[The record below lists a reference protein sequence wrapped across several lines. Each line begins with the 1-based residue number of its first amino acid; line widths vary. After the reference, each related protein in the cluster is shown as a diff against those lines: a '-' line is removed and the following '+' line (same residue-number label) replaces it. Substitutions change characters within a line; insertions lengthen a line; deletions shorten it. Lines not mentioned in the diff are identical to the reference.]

1 MKNNKVLYGII
12 GLVALVIVNL
22 VVFISIKE
30 FSTARYIN
38 IAFLNISVLNL
49 WFFSIMFGDKK
60 EGFMNYTRLPMVS
73 LYSVV
78 TFILS
83 ALLVLINFQN
93 VKVTISIQVILLG
106 IYVILLATNTMAN
119 NSARNSVA
127 IDKNNYGKV
136 NDMTKRLDL
145 ILKTVENREI
155 YKKIEK
161 AYDAVKNTK
170 VTVNQDTTQ
179 VDNDILQ
186 SIGIIEYSVQNKNFD
201 AIDEQVEKI
210 KNAIIRRNEM

>member
-30 FSTARYIN
+30 FSTAIYIN

-93 VKVTISIQVILLG
+93 VKVTIAIQVILLG
-106 IYVILLATNTMAN
+106 IYIILLATNTMAN

-136 NDMTKRLDL
+136 NDMAKRLDL
-145 ILKTVENREI
+145 ILKTVENREV

>member
-30 FSTARYIN
+30 FSTAIYIN

-93 VKVTISIQVILLG
+93 VKVTIAIQVILLG
-106 IYVILLATNTMAN
+106 IYIILLATNTMAN

-145 ILKTVENREI
+145 ILKTVENREV

>member
-30 FSTARYIN
+30 FSTAIYIN

-93 VKVTISIQVILLG
+93 VKVTIAIQVILLG
-106 IYVILLATNTMAN
+106 IYIILLATNTMAN

-136 NDMTKRLDL
+136 NDMAKRLDL
-145 ILKTVENREI
+145 ILKTVENREV
-155 YKKIEK
+155 YKKNEK

>member
-30 FSTARYIN
+30 FSTAIYIN

-93 VKVTISIQVILLG
+93 VKVTIAIQVILLG
-106 IYVILLATNTMAN
+106 IYIILLATNTMAN

-179 VDNDILQ
+179 EDNDILQ

>member
-49 WFFSIMFGDKK
+49 WFFSIMFGNKE
-60 EGFMNYTRLPMVS
+60 EGFMNYSRLPMVS

>member
-136 NDMTKRLDL
+136 NDMAKRLDL
-145 ILKTVENREI
+145 ILKTVENREV

>member
-30 FSTARYIN
+30 YSTARYIN

-49 WFFSIMFGDKK
+49 WFFSIMFGNKE
-60 EGFMNYTRLPMVS
+60 EGFMNYSRLPMVS

-93 VKVTISIQVILLG
+93 VKVTIVVQVILLG
-106 IYVILLATNTMAN
+106 IYIILLATNTMAN

-136 NDMTKRLDL
+136 NDMAKRLDL

>member
-30 FSTARYIN
+30 YSTARYIN

-49 WFFSIMFGDKK
+49 WFFSIMFGNKE
-60 EGFMNYTRLPMVS
+60 EGFMNYSRLPMVS

-93 VKVTISIQVILLG
+93 VKVTIVIQVILLG
-106 IYVILLATNTMAN
+106 IYIILLATNTMAN

-136 NDMTKRLDL
+136 NDMAKRLDL
-145 ILKTVENREI
+145 ILKTVENREV

>member
-30 FSTARYIN
+30 YSTARYIN

-49 WFFSIMFGDKK
+49 WFFSIMFGNKE
-60 EGFMNYTRLPMVS
+60 EGFMNYSRLPMVS

-93 VKVTISIQVILLG
+93 VKVTIVIQVILLG
-106 IYVILLATNTMAN
+106 IYIISLATNTMAN

-136 NDMTKRLDL
+136 NDMAKRLDL
-145 ILKTVENREI
+145 ILKTVENREV

>member
-93 VKVTISIQVILLG
+93 VKVTIVIQVILLG
-106 IYVILLATNTMAN
+106 IYIILLATNTMAN

-136 NDMTKRLDL
+136 NDMAKRLDL

>member
-30 FSTARYIN
+30 FSTAIYIN

-93 VKVTISIQVILLG
+93 VKVTIVVQVILLG
-106 IYVILLATNTMAN
+106 IYIILLATNTMAN

-136 NDMTKRLDL
+136 NDMAKRLDL

>member
-30 FSTARYIN
+30 YSTARYIN

-49 WFFSIMFGDKK
+49 WFFSIMFGNKE
-60 EGFMNYTRLPMVS
+60 EGFMNYSRLPMVS

-93 VKVTISIQVILLG
+93 VKVTIVIQVILLG
-106 IYVILLATNTMAN
+106 IYIILLATNTMAN

>member
-136 NDMTKRLDL
+136 NDMAKRLDL

-179 VDNDILQ
+179 LDNDILQ

>member
-1 MKNNKVLYGII
+1 
-12 GLVALVIVNL
+12 
-22 VVFISIKE
+22 
-30 FSTARYIN
+30 
-38 IAFLNISVLNL
+38 
-49 WFFSIMFGDKK
+49 MFGNKE
-60 EGFMNYTRLPMVS
+60 EGFMNYSRLPMVS

-93 VKVTISIQVILLG
+93 VKVTIVIQVILLG
-106 IYVILLATNTMAN
+106 IYIILLATNTMAN

-136 NDMTKRLDL
+136 NDMAKRLDL
-145 ILKTVENREI
+145 ILKTVENREV

-210 KNAIIRRNEM
+210 KNAIIRRNAM

>member
-106 IYVILLATNTMAN
+106 IYVILFATNTMAN

-136 NDMTKRLDL
+136 NDMAKRLDL

>member
-49 WFFSIMFGDKK
+49 WFFSIMFGNKE
-60 EGFMNYTRLPMVS
+60 EGFMNYSRLPMVS

-186 SIGIIEYSVQNKNFD
+186 SIGIIEYSVQNRNFD

>member
-30 FSTARYIN
+30 YSTARYIN

-106 IYVILLATNTMAN
+106 IYIISLATNTMAN

-136 NDMTKRLDL
+136 NDMAKRLDL

-179 VDNDILQ
+179 LDNDILQ

>member
-30 FSTARYIN
+30 YSTARYIN

-49 WFFSIMFGDKK
+49 WFFSIMFGNKE
-60 EGFMNYTRLPMVS
+60 EGFMNYSRLPMVS

-93 VKVTISIQVILLG
+93 VKVTIAIQVILLG
-106 IYVILLATNTMAN
+106 IYVILFATNTMAN

-136 NDMTKRLDL
+136 NDMAKRLDL

>member
-30 FSTARYIN
+30 FSTAIYIN

-93 VKVTISIQVILLG
+93 VKVTIAIQVILLG
-106 IYVILLATNTMAN
+106 IYIILLATNTMAN

>member
-30 FSTARYIN
+30 YSTARYIN

-49 WFFSIMFGDKK
+49 WFFSIMFGNKE
-60 EGFMNYTRLPMVS
+60 EGFMNYSRLPMVS

-93 VKVTISIQVILLG
+93 VKVTIVVQVILLG
-106 IYVILLATNTMAN
+106 IYIILLATNTMAN

-136 NDMTKRLDL
+136 NDMAKRLDL

-161 AYDAVKNTK
+161 AYDAVKNKK

>member
-30 FSTARYIN
+30 FSTAIYIN

-93 VKVTISIQVILLG
+93 VKVTIAIQVILLG
-106 IYVILLATNTMAN
+106 IYVILFATNTMAN

-136 NDMTKRLDL
+136 NDMAKRLDL